1 MNTLL
6 AAAHDVRPDAA
17 KTIVLSC
24 NAQWRDRLT
33 RILEADGQA
42 IIVCEASSAETVFT
56 YLKNNV
62 VDAIVVDP
70 HALRERSSETIRAW
84 TRQDPVAVIV
94 ASHDPV
100 TAVEALSAGAI
111 IATPTPDSDD
121 LGSPKAHQLRKAVAT
136 ALTSR
141 AVYRPPTSL
150 HTLPDLPFTR
160 AEQRTIAIV
169 AGIGGAASLES
180 LIAHLP
186 PSVPGIVAMLDIH
199 PAWLDAL
206 AKRLD
211 RVGVL
216 DVTVGSNGDYLRPGT
231 VCLTPTDRQVTVS
244 RSSDGQF
251 ILRVGERLTAP
262 PSPEAFLRSI
272 GANARSSA
280 LGVLLGTH
288 DEGAARGLRIVAEN
302 GGRILVEDPET
313 AVASSAGALALREGI
328 VSEATE
334 LRRLPWRILEEAL
347 TSVFEK

>member
-1 MNTLL
+1 ML
-6 AAAHDVRPDAA
+6 AHAASQDAQPDAA
-17 KTIVLSC
+17 KTIVLSS
-24 NAQWRDRLT
+24 NAQWRDRAT
-33 RILEADGQA
+33 RILEADGNA
-42 IIVCEASSAETVFT
+42 IVVCEAATPTTVFN
-56 YLKNNV
+56 YLKNNEV
-62 VDAIVVDP
+62 NAIVVDP
-70 HALRERSSETIRAW
+70 YALQDGLSDTIRAW

-94 ASHDPV
+94 ASQTP
-100 TAVEALSAGAI
+100 AMAIEALSAGAI
-111 IATPTPDSDD
+111 IATPAPNSDD
-121 LGSPKAHQLRKAVAT
+121 LGSPNAHQLRKAVAT

-206 AKRLD
+206 AARLD

-216 DVTVGSNGDYLRPGT
+216 DVTVGVEGDVLRPGT
-231 VCLTPTDRQVTVS
+231 VCLTPTDRQVTVA
-244 RSSDGQF
+244 RGSDGQF

-262 PSPEAFLRSI
+262 QSPETFLRSI

-280 LGVLLGTH
+280 LGVLLGSH
-288 DEGAARGLRIVAEN
+288 DEGAARGLHIVAEN

-313 AVASSAGALALREGI
+313 SVASPAGALALSEGI
-328 VSEATE
+328 VTEATE

-347 TSVFEK
+347 TSIFDK